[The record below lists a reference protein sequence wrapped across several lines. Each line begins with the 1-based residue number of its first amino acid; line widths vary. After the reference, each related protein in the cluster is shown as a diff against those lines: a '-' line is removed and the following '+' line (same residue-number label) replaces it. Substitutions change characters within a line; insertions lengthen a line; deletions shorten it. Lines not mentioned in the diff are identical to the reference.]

1 MNTGPSADVNVG
13 RTSPRVA
20 SAVTVA
26 SAAPVP
32 SALNF
37 TIPCLNVPIT
47 RARPTIPFMVII
59 TAANTVSRASVS
71 APGPPALTRVTIKAT
86 SIAVTEIA
94 RTREPKRLAHAMS
107 DDFCVIHRD
116 EHSSGKHDG
125 DQDDQPAIEFLAPER
140 RERDAGN
147 NRDAGTQP
155 GLIRRRLGRLGL
167 TRHNLVSV
175 GIG

>member
-1 MNTGPSADVNVG
+1 MAGIRQLPPRLRSKGDSSFANPTTAISEINSKPRLIKVWARDGMCALPWVNTSWLVVNTGPSTDVNVG

-59 TAANTVSRASVS
+59 TAANTVSRASVA

-94 RTREPKRLAHAMS
+94 RTREPNGS
-107 DDFCVIHRD
+107 
-116 EHSSGKHDG
+116 
-125 DQDDQPAIEFLAPER
+125 P
-140 RERDAGN
+140 
-147 NRDAGTQP
+147 
-155 GLIRRRLGRLGL
+155 
-167 TRHNLVSV
+167 TR
-175 GIG
+175 